1 MHQTKH
7 VKTMQLIHFSTECFH
22 LIRILVVRVV
32 AVIIVVCSCCF
43 CLNVFGNGIA
53 ELSKE
58 HIRFKVR
65 TCSEDLPAVK
75 VMACVNTSLC
85 NITRIAM

>member
-1 MHQTKH
+1 M
-7 VKTMQLIHFSTECFH
+7 FS
-22 LIRILVVRVV
+22 LNQSLVVRVV
-32 AVIIVVCSCCF
+32 VVIVVVCSCCF
-43 CLNVFGNGIA
+43 CLNVLGNGIA

-75 VMACVNTSLC
+75 VKACVPIPPYAVSLGWRC
-85 NITRIAM
+85 DLTH

>member
-43 CLNVFGNGIA
+43 CLNVLGNGIA
-53 ELSKE
+53 
-58 HIRFKVR
+58 
-65 TCSEDLPAVK
+65 
-75 VMACVNTSLC
+75 
-85 NITRIAM
+85 

>member
-1 MHQTKH
+1 M
-7 VKTMQLIHFSTECFH
+7 FS
-22 LIRILVVRVV
+22 LNQSLVVRVV
-32 AVIIVVCSCCF
+32 VVIVVVCSCCF
-43 CLNVFGNGIA
+43 CLNVLGNGIA

-75 VMACVNTSLC
+75 VKACVNNSLC

>member
-1 MHQTKH
+1 
-7 VKTMQLIHFSTECFH
+7 MQLIHFSTECFH

-53 ELSKE
+53 ELSKK

-65 TCSEDLPAVK
+65 TCSKDFPAVK
-75 VMACVNTSLC
+75 VKACVPIPLYAVSLGWRC
-85 NITRIAM
+85 DLTH